1 MDSGILIIIALFLIT
16 EILNNLKHKEQI
28 KKLQKQINELCKVT
42 GNEKLMTANLTEEE
56 KELVIHLKNTGKEV
70 EAVKKIREFTGFD
83 LVEAKKFYDDI

>member
-42 GNEKLMTANLTEEE
+42 GNENLMTANLTEEE